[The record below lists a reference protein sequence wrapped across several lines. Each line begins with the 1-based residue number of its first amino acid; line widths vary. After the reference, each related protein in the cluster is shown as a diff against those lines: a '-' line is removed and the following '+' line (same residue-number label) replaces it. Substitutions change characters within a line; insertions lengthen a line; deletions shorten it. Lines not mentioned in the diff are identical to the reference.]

1 MYNSLRLLK
10 IGVKMEQA
18 ITQTRLKHIL
28 KECKLRLTQA
38 VNAKLSEIMLFGSY
52 ARNEGRT
59 GSDIDLIMVLNQP
72 LSKAEDEAVSVAV
85 SEIGL
90 ANDVL
95 ISCLEYPA
103 DGFRDW
109 DTPFL
114 MSVRKEGVRI

>member
-1 MYNSLRLLK
+1 M
-10 IGVKMEQA
+10 IGVLMEQA
-18 ITQTRLKHIL
+18 IAPARLKRIL
-28 KECKLRLTQA
+28 QECKRRLAGA
-38 VNAKLSEIMLFGSY
+38 VNTKLADIMLFGSY
-52 ARNEGRT
+52 ARNEGRG

-72 LSKAEDEAVSVAV
+72 LSKAEEEAVSVAV
-85 SEIGL
+85 SDIGL

-103 DGFRDW
+103 DGFREW